1 MLCPEMLKAV
11 TCKHEWRYFL
21 MNDDVFTGQWT
32 QLRGSLKSWWGRLTD
47 DDLDRIGGQ
56 KDRLV
61 GLVQEKYGQ
70 SREQAERE
78 VEQRLREYGD
88 GGGIGAKLKAGASQF
103 GSNISNKAK
112 EASGAVSSRVDS
124 ARAYLQDRSGNELL
138 DDVVDAIQRYPV
150 YASFVGFGVGY
161 ILGKGVSGAAHLERL
176 GRQKKD
182 ELLGLVGETYHQTR
196 AAAGRQ
202 AEQFSDSDMAAKL
215 KAGASELRTNL
226 SKKAGEAVE
235 RLSPTM
241 ESARSYVRDTNLDE
255 FAGDLRNVIRKY
267 PIYACLVALAV
278 GVLAKGGVGSRD
290 RYQDRPDW

>member
-1 MLCPEMLKAV
+1 
-11 TCKHEWRYFL
+11 

-70 SREQAERE
+70 TREQAERE

-88 GGGIGAKLKAGASQF
+88 GGGIGAKLKTGASEF
-103 GSNISNKAK
+103 GSNLSSKAR
-112 EASGAVSSRVDS
+112 EASSAVSSRVDS
-124 ARAYLQDRSGNELL
+124 ARAYLHDRSGNELIEDLL
-138 DDVVDAIQRYPV
+138 DAVQRYPIH
-150 YASFVGFGVGY
+150 ACFVGLGVGY
-161 ILGKGVSGAAHLERL
+161 ILGKGVTGAGNLERL

-182 ELLGLVGETYHQTR
+182 ELLGLVGERYQQTR
-196 AAAGRQ
+196 AAAERH
-202 AEQFSDSDMAAKL
+202 AEHISGSDMAAKL
-215 KAGASELRTNL
+215 KAGASELRENL
-226 SKKAGEAVE
+226 SQKAGEAAS
-235 RLSPTM
+235 RLAPTV

-255 FAGDLRNVIRKY
+255 FTGDLRNVIRKY

-278 GVLAKGGVGSRD
+278 GVLAKGGIGSRD
-290 RYQDRPDW
+290 RYQHHPDW

>member
-1 MLCPEMLKAV
+1 
-11 TCKHEWRYFL
+11 

-32 QLRGSLKSWWGRLTD
+32 QMRGSLKSWWGRLTD
-47 DDLDRIGGQ
+47 DDLDRIAGQ

-88 GGGIGAKLKAGASQF
+88 GGGIGTKVRAGASEL
-103 GSNISNKAK
+103 GSNLSNKAR
-112 EASGAVSSRVDS
+112 EASSAVSSRVDS
-124 ARAYLQDRSGNELL
+124 ARAYLHDRNGNELVNDL
-138 DDVVDAIQRYPV
+138 VDAVQRYPV
-150 YASFVGFGVGY
+150 YASFVGLGVGY

-176 GRQKKD
+176 GRRKKD
-182 ELLGLVGETYHQTR
+182 ELVGLVGETYQQTR

-215 KAGASELRTNL
+215 KAGASELRENL
-226 SKKAGEAVE
+226 AKKAGEAVN
-235 RLSPTM
+235 RISPTVV
-241 ESARSYVRDTNLDE
+241 SAGSYVSGTNLDE
-255 FAGDLRNVIRKY
+255 FTGDLRNVIRKY

-278 GVLAKGGVGSRD
+278 GVLAKGGIGSRD
-290 RYQDRPDW
+290 RYQHHPDW